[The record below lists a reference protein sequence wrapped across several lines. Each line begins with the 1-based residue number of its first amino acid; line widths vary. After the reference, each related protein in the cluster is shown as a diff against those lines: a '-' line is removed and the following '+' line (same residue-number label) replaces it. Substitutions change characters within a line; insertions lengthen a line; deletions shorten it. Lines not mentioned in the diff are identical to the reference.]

1 MTSKAIFDNQ
11 IMGLVMKISD
21 LVVISSIDQG
31 KKSQTT
37 AEMVAQRVDIANQI
51 KKTVLTSYQLLDAL
65 QIG

>member
-1 MTSKAIFDNQ
+1 
-11 IMGLVMKISD
+11 MGLVMKISD